1 MAKTPKCFDGGRA
14 AVGDGLRNTAIVN
27 YGILTLVN

>member
-1 MAKTPKCFDGGRA
+1 MAKMPKCFGRA
-14 AVGDGLRNTAIVN
+14 AVEDGLRNTAIVN